1 LEDNVRKS
9 MEESLKKHYGVT
21 IETKSQNRDITEAW
35 DNIQQSV
42 CMRVWNINIISLIK
56 VISQS
61 QVHLSN

>member
-1 LEDNVRKS
+1 MEDNFRKS
-9 MEESLKKHYGVT
+9 MEESLKKHYGVK
-21 IETKSQNRDITEAW
+21 IETKGQNRDITKAW

>member
-1 LEDNVRKS
+1 MEDNVRKS
-9 MEESLKKHYGVT
+9 MEESLKKHYGVK
-21 IETKSQNRDITEAW
+21 IETKGQNRDITKAW

>member
-1 LEDNVRKS
+1 MEDNVRKS
-9 MEESLKKHYGVT
+9 MEESLKKHYGVK
-21 IETKSQNRDITEAW
+21 IETKGENKDITKAW